1 MRNRANERYRALIS
15 NRQRRLRLRPEAVRV
30 LVGTVLKRE
39 KISAGEVSILLV
51 NNASMRSLN
60 FRYLGRD
67 RPTDVIS
74 IPQPRGFRGGNP
86 VPALGD
92 VIISTEQVLRQA
104 GEFGGDP
111 PGEFALCLV
120 HGILHLLGYRDS
132 PAKERKRMAA
142 RELAILRAWRREGGT
157 RLC

>member
-1 MRNRANERYRALIS
+1 MRSRANEPYRALIS
-15 NRQRRLRLRPEAVRV
+15 NRQRRLRPRPKAVSG

-39 KISAGEVSILLV
+39 KIPAGEVSILLV
-51 NNASMRSLN
+51 NNAAMRSLN
-60 FRYLGRD
+60 FRFLGRD

-74 IPQPRGFRGGNP
+74 IPQPREFRGGNP

-104 GEFGGDP
+104 GEFGQDP

-132 PAKERKRMAA
+132 PAGEKKRMAA
-142 RELAILRAWRREGGT
+142 RERAILRVWRSERGA